1 MSKRIFLLVFLLC
14 TTCRFLNTIEAQV
27 PTWTIDLFGKE
38 KKTEQFQAWT
48 NDLLGKLKK
57 PEQFQDR
64 KLGSEK
70 MAEKKFTP
78 LRHFFQNNFTHYNY
92 YYNTNNKI
100 KTVIERA
107 KEAQKD
113 DYNNL
118 LSYYP
123 YSLEN
128 TASQK
133 TELDS
138 ALLKSTAGILLHD
151 LRNDWID
158 NMYLLM
164 GKAFYFRK
172 DFDSAAATFQ
182 FINYNL
188 FPRKK
193 NEEDDIIVGTSNA
206 STKSRIS
213 IANNESTSLLK
224 SITTLP
230 PSRNDALIWMA
241 RTFIEQDELGEA
253 ASLINTLQN
262 DPNLPN
268 RLKDDLEE
276 VNAYWFYKQNI
287 YDSTAFHLEKSLSN
301 AETKQDRARSEFL
314 LAQLYELTNQYSKAS
329 HFYSSVSAHTVVP
342 LMDIYARLNKAKL
355 LKGTNTNELN
365 NSINQLLKM
374 AKKDKFEKFRDILY
388 YSAAELALQ
397 KKDTTASIKYFNKSI
412 QFNQSNSS
420 HKNKAFLQL
429 ADIAYQQKIYKKAYE
444 YYDSLQLND
453 TSLAERLDIIKT
465 KKSALAKIVEKIIII
480 EREDSLQNIAA
491 MNQLDRTVLIKK
503 IVKRLRKDQ
512 GLKEETDMGGA
523 LMSFDNSIDNK
534 KNEPIDLFSDGNK
547 GEWYFYNSSLK
558 SKGLTDFKRKWG
570 SRKNTDNW
578 RRKNAIETAV
588 NNSNQSLTNNITP
601 NDIDK
606 AAGPSLS
613 IGSTNKNPKD
623 TTLQKELSYE
633 ALLANI
639 PLTIESMNASNN
651 LLANNLYELAQ
662 LYQQELE
669 DFEQAIIQYELSLKR
684 YPDSLYKGELYLG
697 LYFCYSKLGRED
709 KAAQYKQLLTQKF
722 AGSRSEILVNNPTS
736 ISSNSKNIEGTNQYN
751 KIYNLFIEGRFEEA
765 VSEKQKADSVY
776 GNNLWT
782 PQLLYIE
789 AVFYIKQRKD
799 SIAIDVLTKINK
811 LYPQSNLAQKT
822 TTLIDVVKRRSSIE
836 EYLSKLEITRV
847 PEEVLEKNNENL
859 ILSTK
864 DSVNQKISSK
874 ASPAKDSVN
883 LNVSAAK
890 DSIENV
896 NIAGS
901 KYLFNAEGP
910 HSVIMILN
918 KVDVTYINETKNSLD
933 RYVRSN
939 FYNQSITV
947 TKDAI
952 DKDNIIF
959 VFSDFTNI
967 QVAYEFLL
975 KIKKASLEELSWLPS
990 SKYSFL
996 PISGENLVVLKTNKD
1011 IADYMN
1017 WLKKNYPF
1025 KL

>member
-1 MSKRIFLLVFLLC
+1 MPKRIFLLFFLLC
-14 TTCRFLNTIEAQV
+14 ATCRFLNTIEAQA
-27 PTWTIDLFGKE
+27 PTWTIDLLGKE
-38 KKTEQFQAWT
+38 
-48 NDLLGKLKK
+48 KK

-78 LRHFFQNNFTHYNY
+78 IRHFFQNNFTHYNY

-100 KTVIERA
+100 KIVIERA

-113 DYNNL
+113 DYSIL
-118 LSYYP
+118 LSFYP

-193 NEEDDIIVGTSNA
+193 NEDDDRIIGTSTA

-213 IANNESTSLLK
+213 IANDENTSLLK
-224 SITTLP
+224 KITTLP

-241 RTFIEQDELGEA
+241 RTFIEQDELGES

-262 DPNLPN
+262 DANLPN

-287 YDSTAFHLEKSLSN
+287 YDSTAYHLQKSLSN
-301 AETKQDRARSEFL
+301 AESKQDRARSEFL
-314 LAQLYELTNQYSKAS
+314 LAQLYELTNQYNKAS
-329 HFYSSVSAHTVVP
+329 QFYSSVSAHTVLP

-355 LKGTNTNELN
+355 LKGTNPNELN

-374 AKKDKFEKFRDILY
+374 AKKDKFENFRDILF
-388 YSAAELALQ
+388 YSAAELSLQ
-397 KKDTTASIKYFNKSI
+397 KKDTIASIKYFNKSI
-412 QFNQSNSS
+412 QYNQSNLSR
-420 HKNKAFLQL
+420 KNKAFLQL

-453 TSLAERLDIIKT
+453 TSLASSIDVIKT
-465 KKSALAKIVEKIIII
+465 KKRALAKIVEKIIII
-480 EREDSLQNIAA
+480 EREDSLQTIAA
-491 MNQLDRTVLIKK
+491 MAPSERMVLIKK
-503 IVKRLRKDQ
+503 IVKRLRKEQ
-512 GLKEETDMGGA
+512 GLKEETDFGGSMMG
-523 LMSFDNSIDNK
+523 FDNPIDNK
-534 KNEPIDLFSDGNK
+534 KNEPTDLFSDENK

-558 SKGLTDFKRKWG
+558 SKGLADFKRKWG
-570 SRKNTDNW
+570 TRKNSDNW
-578 RRKNAIETAV
+578 RRKNAVENSV
-588 NNSNQSLTNNITP
+588 NNLNQSLTNNISP

-606 AAGPSLS
+606 PSDQSLS
-613 IGSTNKNPKD
+613 IGGANKNTKD
-623 TTLQKELSYE
+623 TALQKELSFE
-633 ALLANI
+633 KLLANI
-639 PLTIESMNASNN
+639 PLTQEKMNTSNN
-651 LLANNLYELAQ
+651 LLAKSLYELAL

-669 DFEQAIIQYELSLKR
+669 DYEQAIIEYEQSLKR
-684 YPDSLYKGELYLG
+684 YPDSLYNGELYLG
-697 LYFCYSKLGRED
+697 LYFCYTKLGNND
-709 KAAQYKQLLTQKF
+709 KAAQYKKLLSQNF
-722 AGSRSEILVNNPTS
+722 VGSHSEIIINNPTALT
-736 ISSNSKNIEGTNQYN
+736 SKSKSTEGTDKYN
-751 KIYNLFIEGRFEEA
+751 SIYNLFIEGKFEEA
-765 VSEKQKADSVY
+765 LTEKKKADSLY

-789 AVFYIKQRKD
+789 AVFYIKQRQD
-799 SIAIDVLTKINK
+799 SIAIDLLGKINT
-811 LYPQSNLAQKT
+811 LYPNSKIAQKT
-822 TTLIDVVKRRSSIE
+822 ATLIDVLKRRPAIE

-847 PEEVLEKNNENL
+847 PEKLSEENIAPIDNTKNNGD
-859 ILSTK
+859 IISSTK
-864 DSVNQKISSK
+864 NSKDSINQKISTIGLS
-874 ASPAKDSVN
+874 
-883 LNVSAAK
+883 K
-890 DSIENV
+890 DSINLGVRSVSDSLEKAMAPSTIYV
-896 NIAGS
+896 
-901 KYLFNAEGP
+901 FNGDAA
-910 HSVIMILN
+910 HKVIMILN
-918 KVDVTYINETKNSLD
+918 KVDGTYINESKNFLD
-933 RYVRSN
+933 RYIRGVSN
-939 FYNQSITV
+939 NQPIDLTR
-947 TKDAI
+947 DAI
-952 DKDNIIF
+952 DKDNTLF

-967 QVAYEFLL
+967 QTAYEFLL
-975 KIKKASLEELSWLPS
+975 KTKKVAQEELSWLPIN
-990 SKYSFL
+990 KYSFY
-996 PISGENLVVLKTNKD
+996 PISGENLMVLKTNKD
-1011 IADYMN
+1011 IADYIS
-1017 WLKKNYPF
+1017 WLKKNYPV

>member
-193 NEEDDIIVGTSNA
+193 NEEDDRIVGTSNA

-276 VNAYWFYKQNI
+276 VNAYWFYKQNV

-847 PEEVLEKNNENL
+847 PDEVLEKNNENL

-874 ASPAKDSVN
+874 AYPVKDSVN

-896 NIAGS
+896 NVAGS

-918 KVDVTYINETKNSLD
+918 KVDGTYINETKNSLD

-1011 IADYMN
+1011 IADYMS
-1017 WLKKNYPF
+1017 WLKKNYPV

>member
-27 PTWTIDLFGKE
+27 PTWTIDLLGKE
-38 KKTEQFQAWT
+38 
-48 NDLLGKLKK
+48 KK

-113 DYNNL
+113 DYNSL

-193 NEEDDIIVGTSNA
+193 NEEDDRIVGTSNA

-276 VNAYWFYKQNI
+276 VNAYWFYKQNV

-301 AETKQDRARSEFL
+301 AESKQDRARSEFL

-355 LKGTNTNELN
+355 LKGTNTNELT

-453 TSLAERLDIIKT
+453 TALAERLDIIKT

-480 EREDSLQNIAA
+480 EREDSLQTIAA
-491 MNQLDRTVLIKK
+491 MNQLDRTTLIKK

-523 LMSFDNSIDNK
+523 LMSFDIPIDNK

-588 NNSNQSLTNNITP
+588 NNSNQSITNNITP
-601 NDIDK
+601 TDIDK
-606 AAGPSLS
+606 AADPSSS
-613 IGSTNKNPKD
+613 IGSKNTKD
-623 TTLQKELSYE
+623 TSLQKELSYE

-709 KAAQYKQLLTQKF
+709 KAALYKKLLTKNF

-736 ISSNSKNIEGTNQYN
+736 ISSKSKNIEGTNQYN

-822 TTLIDVVKRRSSIE
+822 TTLIEVLKRRSSIE

-847 PEEVLEKNNENL
+847 PDEVVEKNNENL

-864 DSVNQKISSK
+864 DSVNQKISTK
-874 ASPAKDSVN
+874 AYPSKDSVN

-890 DSIENV
+890 DSIGNV
-896 NIAGS
+896 NVAGS
-901 KYLFNAEGP
+901 QYLFNAAGP

-918 KVDVTYINETKNSLD
+918 KVDGTYINESKNSLD

-1011 IADYMN
+1011 IADYIS
-1017 WLKKNYPF
+1017 WLKKNYPV

>member
-1 MSKRIFLLVFLLC
+1 MSKRIFLLIFLLC
-14 TTCRFLNTIEAQV
+14 ATCRFFNTIEAQA
-27 PTWTIDLFGKE
+27 PTWTIDLLGKE
-38 KKTEQFQAWT
+38 KKPA
-48 NDLLGKLKK
+48 
-57 PEQFQDR
+57 QFQDR

-78 LRHFFQNNFTHYNY
+78 VRHFFQNNFTHYNY

-100 KTVIERA
+100 KLVIERA

-113 DYNNL
+113 DYSIL
-118 LSYYP
+118 LSFYP

-193 NEEDDIIVGTSNA
+193 NEDDDRVIGTSNS

-213 IANNESTSLLK
+213 IANDEATSIFK
-224 SITTLP
+224 KITTLP

-241 RTFIEQDELGEA
+241 RTFIEQDELGES

-287 YDSTAFHLEKSLSN
+287 YDSTAYHLQKSLSN
-301 AETKQDRARSEFL
+301 AESKQDRARSEFL
-314 LAQLYELTNQYSKAS
+314 LAQLYELTNQYNKAS
-329 HFYSSVSAHTVVP
+329 QFYSSVSAHTVLP

-355 LKGTNTNELN
+355 LKSTNPNELN

-374 AKKDKFEKFRDILY
+374 ARKDKFENFRDILY
-388 YSAAELALQ
+388 YSAAELSLQ
-397 KKDTTASIKYFNKSI
+397 KKDTIASIKYFNKSI
-412 QFNQSNSS
+412 QYNQSSLS

-444 YYDSLQLND
+444 YYDSLKLND
-453 TSLAERLDIIKT
+453 TSLASSIDVIKT
-465 KKSALAKIVEKIIII
+465 KKNALAKIVEKIIII
-480 EREDSLQNIAA
+480 EREDSLQTIAA
-491 MNQLDRTVLIKK
+491 MAPSDRMVLIKK
-503 IVKRLRKDQ
+503 IVKRLRKEQ
-512 GLKEETDMGGA
+512 GLKEETDFGGS
-523 LMSFDNSIDNK
+523 MMDFNNPIDNR
-534 KNEPIDLFSDGNK
+534 KNEPIDLFSDENK

-558 SKGLTDFKRKWG
+558 TKGLADFKRKWG
-570 SRKNTDNW
+570 TRKNSDNW
-578 RRKNAIETAV
+578 RRKNAVENSV
-588 NNSNQSLTNNITP
+588 NNLNQSLTNNISA

-606 AAGPSLS
+606 PGDPSLS
-613 IGSTNKNPKD
+613 IGVANKNSID
-623 TTLQKELSYE
+623 TSLQKELSFE
-633 ALLANI
+633 SLLANI
-639 PLTIESMNASNN
+639 PLTLEKMNNSNN
-651 LLANNLYELAQ
+651 SLAKSLFELAL

-669 DFEQAIIQYELSLKR
+669 DYEQAIIEYEQSLKR
-684 YPDSLYKGELYLG
+684 YPDSLYDGKLYLG
-697 LYFCYSKLGRED
+697 LYFCYTKLGNNN
-709 KAAQYKQLLTQKF
+709 KAAQYKKLLSQNF
-722 AGSRSEILVNNPTS
+722 VGSNSEIILNNPAALTS
-736 ISSNSKNIEGTNQYN
+736 KSKNTEGTDKYTT
-751 KIYNLFIEGRFEEA
+751 IYNLFIEGKFEEA
-765 VSEKQKADSVY
+765 LTEKKKADSVY

-789 AVFYIKQRKD
+789 AVFYIKQKQD
-799 SIAIDVLTKINK
+799 SIAVDLLGKINTLYPNSKIAQKTATMIDVL
-811 LYPQSNLAQKT
+811 
-822 TTLIDVVKRRSSIE
+822 KRRPEIE

-847 PEEVLEKNNENL
+847 PDKLSEKNIDLIDTTKNNL
-859 ILSTK
+859 DLNASTKNPKDSINQKISTTSLSK
-864 DSVNQKISSK
+864 DSVNFSVR
-874 ASPAKDSVN
+874 SVN
-883 LNVSAAK
+883 
-890 DSIENV
+890 DSLEKATNP
-896 NIAGS
+896 S
-901 KYLFNAEGP
+901 TKYVFNEDAT
-910 HSVIMILN
+910 HKVIMILN
-918 KVDVTYINETKNSLD
+918 KVDGTYINESKKFLD
-933 RYVRSN
+933 RYTLSVSN
-939 FYNQSITV
+939 NQPIELTR
-947 TKDAI
+947 DAI
-952 DKDNIIF
+952 DKDNTIF

-967 QVAYEFLL
+967 QAAYEFLL
-975 KIKKASLEELSWLPS
+975 KTKKVAQEELSWLPIN
-990 SKYSFL
+990 KYSFY
-996 PISGENLVVLKTNKD
+996 PISVENILVLKTNKD
-1011 IADYMN
+1011 IADYN
-1017 WLKKNYPF
+1017 GWLKKNYPV

>member
-1 MSKRIFLLVFLLC
+1 MLKRIFLLVFLLC
-14 TTCRFLNTIEAQV
+14 ATCRFLNTIEAQA
-27 PTWTIDLFGKE
+27 PTWTIDLLGKE
-38 KKTEQFQAWT
+38 KKPA
-48 NDLLGKLKK
+48 
-57 PEQFQDR
+57 QFQDR

-70 MAEKKFTP
+70 MAEKKFTF

-100 KTVIERA
+100 KIVIERA
-107 KEAQKD
+107 KEIQKD
-113 DYNNL
+113 DYGVL
-118 LSYYP
+118 LSFYP

-193 NEEDDIIVGTSNA
+193 NEDDDRIIGTSNA

-213 IANNESTSLLK
+213 IANNETTSLFK
-224 SITTLP
+224 KITSLP

-241 RTFIEQDELGEA
+241 RTFIEQDELGES

-262 DPNLPN
+262 DPNLPI

-287 YDSTAFHLEKSLSN
+287 YDSTSVHLQKSLSN
-301 AETKQDRARSEFL
+301 AESKQDRARSEFL
-314 LAQLYELTNQYSKAS
+314 LAQLYELTNQYNKAS
-329 HFYSSVSAHTVVP
+329 QFYSSVSAHTVLP

-355 LKGTNTNELN
+355 LKGSNTNELN

-374 AKKDKFEKFRDILY
+374 AKKDKFEKFRDILF
-388 YSAAELALQ
+388 YSAAELSLQ
-397 KKDTTASIKYFNKSI
+397 KKDTIASIKYFNKSI
-412 QFNQSNSS
+412 HYNQSNLS

-444 YYDSLQLND
+444 YYDSLQLTD
-453 TSLAERLDIIKT
+453 TSIAVSLDIIKT
-465 KKSALAKIVEKIIII
+465 KKSALAKIVEKIDIID
-480 EREDSLQNIAA
+480 REDSLQTIAA
-491 MNQLDRTVLIKK
+491 MTSPDRMVLIKK
-503 IVKRLRKDQ
+503 IVKRLRKNQ
-512 GLKEETDMGGA
+512 GLKEEADMGGT
-523 LMSFDNSIDNK
+523 MMGFDNPIDNK
-534 KNEPIDLFSDGNK
+534 KNEPNDLFSDGNK

-558 SKGLTDFKRKWG
+558 SKGLADFKRKWG
-570 SRKNTDNW
+570 TRKNSDNW
-578 RRKNAIETAV
+578 RRKNAVETPV
-588 NNSNQSLTNNITP
+588 NNLNQSFTNNTNP

-606 AAGPSLS
+606 AADPSLS
-613 IGSTNKNPKD
+613 TESANKNPND
-623 TTLQKELSYE
+623 TSLQKEISFE
-633 ALLANI
+633 SLLANI
-639 PLTIESMNASNN
+639 PLTVESMNSSNK
-651 LLANNLYELAQ
+651 LLAKSLFELAQ
-662 LYQQELE
+662 LYQQDLE
-669 DFEQAIIQYELSLKR
+669 DYEQAIIEYEHSLKR
-684 YPDSLYKGELYLG
+684 YPDSLYDGELYLG
-697 LYFCYSKLGRED
+697 LSFCYSKLGKND
-709 KAAQYKQLLTQKF
+709 KAAEYKKLLSQNF
-722 AGSRSEILVNNPTS
+722 VGSHSEILLNNPTTLTS
-736 ISSNSKNIEGTNQYN
+736 KSKNTEGTNKYN
-751 KIYNLFIEGRFEEA
+751 TIYNLFIEGKFEEA
-765 VSEKQKADSVY
+765 LSEKKKADSIY

-799 SIAIDVLTKINK
+799 SIAIDLLGKINT
-811 LYPQSNLAQKT
+811 LYPLSNIAQKT
-822 TTLIDVVKRRSSIE
+822 ATMIDVLKRRTSIE

-847 PEEVLEKNNENL
+847 PDNLSENNIGPIDSTKNNENL
-859 ILSTK
+859 IPSSPNSK
-864 DSVNQKISSK
+864 DSNNQKISTGGLS
-874 ASPAKDSVN
+874 KDSVN
-883 LNVSAAK
+883 LSVQPAR
-890 DSIENV
+890 DSIDKAT
-896 NIAGS
+896 IPLS
-901 KYLFNAEGP
+901 KYLFNGDAT
-910 HSVIMILN
+910 HKVIMILN
-918 KVDVTYINETKNSLD
+918 KVDGTYINESKNSLD

-939 FYNQSITV
+939 FPNQQIAL

-959 VFSDFTNI
+959 LFSDFNNI
-967 QVAYEFLL
+967 QTSYEFLL
-975 KIKKASLEELSWLPS
+975 KIKKVTFEELSWLPIN
-990 SKYSFL
+990 KYSFY
-996 PISGENLVVLKTNKD
+996 PISEENLVVLKTKKD
-1011 IADYMN
+1011 IAEYIS
-1017 WLKKNYPF
+1017 WLKKNYPY

>member
-14 TTCRFLNTIEAQV
+14 TNCRFLNTIEAQV
-27 PTWTIDLFGKE
+27 PTWTIDLLGKE
-38 KKTEQFQAWT
+38 
-48 NDLLGKLKK
+48 KK

-113 DYNNL
+113 DYNSL

-193 NEEDDIIVGTSNA
+193 NEEDDRIVGTSNA

-276 VNAYWFYKQNI
+276 VNAYWFYKQNV

-512 GLKEETDMGGA
+512 GLKEETDMGGS
-523 LMSFDNSIDNK
+523 LMSFDNPIDNK

-847 PEEVLEKNNENL
+847 PDEVLEKNNENL

-874 ASPAKDSVN
+874 AYPAKDSVN

-896 NIAGS
+896 NVAGS

-918 KVDVTYINETKNSLD
+918 KVDGTYINESKNSLD

-1011 IADYMN
+1011 IADYMS
-1017 WLKKNYPF
+1017 WLKKNYPV

>member
-1 MSKRIFLLVFLLC
+1 MSKRIIILVFLLC
-14 TTCRFLNTIEAQV
+14 TTCRFLNTIEAQA
-27 PTWTIDLFGKE
+27 PTWTIDLLGKE
-38 KKTEQFQAWT
+38 
-48 NDLLGKLKK
+48 KK

-113 DYNNL
+113 DYNSL

-193 NEEDDIIVGTSNA
+193 DEDDDRIVGTSDA

-213 IANNESTSLLK
+213 IANNESTTVFK
-224 SITTLP
+224 KITSLP

-241 RTFIEQDELGEA
+241 RTFIEQDELGES

-276 VNAYWFYKQNI
+276 VNAYWFYKQNV
-287 YDSTAFHLEKSLSN
+287 YDSAAFHLQKSLSN
-301 AETKQDRARSEFL
+301 AESKQDRARAEFL
-314 LAQLYELTNQYSKAS
+314 LAQLYELTNQYSNAA

-374 AKKDKFEKFRDILY
+374 AKKDKFENFRDILY
-388 YSAAELALQ
+388 NSAAELALQ
-397 KKDTTASIKYFNKSI
+397 KKDTIASIKYFNKSI

-453 TSLAERLDIIKT
+453 TSLSEKLEVIKT
-465 KKSALAKIVEKIIII
+465 KKSALSKIVEKIIII
-480 EREDSLQNIAA
+480 EREDSLQRIAA
-491 MNQLDRTVLIKK
+491 MAPSDRTAFIKK

-512 GLKEETDMGGA
+512 GLKEEIEMGGA
-523 LMSFDNSIDNK
+523 LMSFDNPIDNK
-534 KNEPIDLFSDGNK
+534 KNEPLDLFSDGNK
-547 GEWYFYNSSLK
+547 GEWYFYNTSLK

-570 SRKNTDNW
+570 SRKNIDNW
-578 RRKNAIETAV
+578 RRKNAVEIGI
-588 NNSNQSLTNNITP
+588 NNSNQSVINNIPP

-606 AAGPSLS
+606 PTDPSLS
-613 IGSTNKNPKD
+613 IGSKNKNTTD
-623 TTLQKELSYE
+623 TSLQKEVSYE

-639 PLTIESMNASNN
+639 PLTREKINTSND
-651 LLANNLYELAQ
+651 LLSKNLYELAQ

-669 DFEQAIIQYELSLKR
+669 DYDQAIIQYEQSIKR
-684 YPDSLYKGELYLG
+684 YPDSLYNGELYLG

-709 KAAQYKQLLTQKF
+709 KSAQYKKLLTQNF
-722 AGSRSEILVNNPTS
+722 AGSRSEILLNNPAS
-736 ISSNSKNIEGTNQYN
+736 ISSNSKNTEGTNQYN
-751 KIYNLFIEGRFEEA
+751 TIYNLFIEGKFEAA
-765 VSEKQKADSVY
+765 VLEKQKADSVY

-799 SIAIDVLTKINK
+799 SIAIDLLTKINK

-822 TTLIDVVKRRSSIE
+822 TTLIEVLQRRTTIE
-836 EYLSKLEITRV
+836 EYLSKLEIIRV
-847 PEEVLEKNNENL
+847 PDDPIEKNNGNP
-859 ILSTK
+859 ILL
-864 DSVNQKISSK
+864 
-874 ASPAKDSVN
+874 AKDSENIKISTGEIIKKDSTN
-883 LNVSAAK
+883 LNGKSAK
-890 DSIENV
+890 DSID
-896 NIAGS
+896 NISAS
-901 KYLFNAEGP
+901 KYHFNADHP

-918 KVDVTYINETKNSLD
+918 KVDGTYINESKNLLD

-939 FYNQSITV
+939 FNNPSIAI

-952 DKDNIIF
+952 DKDNTIF
-959 VFSDFTNI
+959 VFYNFTTI
-967 QVAYEFLL
+967 QAAYEFLL
-975 KIKKASLEELSWLPS
+975 KMKKVVPEELSWLS
-990 SKYSFL
+990 TSKYSFY

-1011 IADYMN
+1011 IADYIS
-1017 WLKKNYPF
+1017 WLKINYPV

>member
-27 PTWTIDLFGKE
+27 PTWTIDLLGKE
-38 KKTEQFQAWT
+38 
-48 NDLLGKLKK
+48 KK

-100 KTVIERA
+100 KIVIERA

-113 DYNNL
+113 DYNSL

-128 TASQK
+128 TAIQK

-193 NEEDDIIVGTSNA
+193 NEEDDRIVGTSNA

-276 VNAYWFYKQNI
+276 VNAYWFYKQNV

-465 KKSALAKIVEKIIII
+465 KKNALAKIVEKIIII

-491 MNQLDRTVLIKK
+491 MNLLDRTVLIKK

-523 LMSFDNSIDNK
+523 LMSFDNPIDNK

-601 NDIDK
+601 NEIDK
-606 AAGPSLS
+606 AADPSLS

-722 AGSRSEILVNNPTS
+722 AGSRSEILVNNPAS

-847 PEEVLEKNNENL
+847 PDEVLEKNNKNL

-874 ASPAKDSVN
+874 AYPAKDSVN

-896 NIAGS
+896 NVAGS

-918 KVDVTYINETKNSLD
+918 KVDGTYINESKNSLD

-996 PISGENLVVLKTNKD
+996 PISGGNLVVLKTNKD
-1011 IADYMN
+1011 IADYMS
-1017 WLKKNYPF
+1017 WLKKNYPV

>member
-193 NEEDDIIVGTSNA
+193 NEEDDRIVGTSNA

-276 VNAYWFYKQNI
+276 VNAYWFYKQNV

-420 HKNKAFLQL
+420 QKNKAFLQL

-874 ASPAKDSVN
+874 AYPVKDSVN

-896 NIAGS
+896 NVAGS

-918 KVDVTYINETKNSLD
+918 KVDGTYINETKNSLD

-1011 IADYMN
+1011 IADYMS
-1017 WLKKNYPF
+1017 WLKKNYPV

>member
-14 TTCRFLNTIEAQV
+14 ATCRFLNTIEAQA
-27 PTWTIDLFGKE
+27 PTWTIDLLGKE
-38 KKTEQFQAWT
+38 KKPA
-48 NDLLGKLKK
+48 
-57 PEQFQDR
+57 QFQDR

-70 MAEKKFTP
+70 MAEKKFTF

-100 KTVIERA
+100 KIVIERA
-107 KEAQKD
+107 KEIQKD
-113 DYNNL
+113 DYGVL
-118 LSYYP
+118 LSFYP

-193 NEEDDIIVGTSNA
+193 NEDDDRIIGTSNA

-213 IANNESTSLLK
+213 IANNETTSLFK
-224 SITTLP
+224 KITSLP

-241 RTFIEQDELGEA
+241 RTFIEQDELGES

-262 DPNLPN
+262 DPNLPI

-287 YDSTAFHLEKSLSN
+287 YDSTAVHLQKSLSN
-301 AETKQDRARSEFL
+301 AESKQDRARSEFL
-314 LAQLYELTNQYSKAS
+314 LAQLYELTNQYNKAS
-329 HFYSSVSAHTVVP
+329 QFYSSVSAHTVLP

-355 LKGTNTNELN
+355 LKGSNTNELN

-388 YSAAELALQ
+388 YSAAELSLQ
-397 KKDTTASIKYFNKSI
+397 KKDTIASIKYFNKSI
-412 QFNQSNSS
+412 HYNQSNLS

-444 YYDSLQLND
+444 YYDSLQLTD
-453 TSLAERLDIIKT
+453 TSIAVSLDIIKT
-465 KKSALAKIVEKIIII
+465 KKSALAKIVEKIDIID
-480 EREDSLQNIAA
+480 REDSLQTIAA
-491 MNQLDRTVLIKK
+491 MTSSDRMVLIKK
-503 IVKRLRKDQ
+503 IVKRLRKNQ
-512 GLKEETDMGGA
+512 GLKEEADMGGT
-523 LMSFDNSIDNK
+523 MMGFDNPIDNK

-558 SKGLTDFKRKWG
+558 SKGLADFKRKWG
-570 SRKNTDNW
+570 TRKNSDNW
-578 RRKNAIETAV
+578 RRKNAVETPV
-588 NNSNQSLTNNITP
+588 NNLNQSFTNNTNP

-606 AAGPSLS
+606 AADPSLS
-613 IGSTNKNPKD
+613 TESANKNPND
-623 TTLQKELSYE
+623 TSLQKEISFE
-633 ALLANI
+633 SLLANI
-639 PLTIESMNASNN
+639 PLTVESMNSSNK
-651 LLANNLYELAQ
+651 LLAKSLFELAQ
-662 LYQQELE
+662 LYQQDLE
-669 DFEQAIIQYELSLKR
+669 DYEQAIIEYEHSLKR
-684 YPDSLYKGELYLG
+684 YPDSLYDGELYLG
-697 LYFCYSKLGRED
+697 LSFCYSKLGKKD
-709 KAAQYKQLLTQKF
+709 KAAEYKKLLSQNF
-722 AGSRSEILVNNPTS
+722 VGSHSEILLNNPTTLTS
-736 ISSNSKNIEGTNQYN
+736 KSKNTEGTNKYN
-751 KIYNLFIEGRFEEA
+751 TIYNLFIEGKFEEA
-765 VSEKQKADSVY
+765 LSEKKKADSIY

-799 SIAIDVLTKINK
+799 SIAIDLLGKINT
-811 LYPQSNLAQKT
+811 LYPLSNIAQKT
-822 TTLIDVVKRRSSIE
+822 ATMIDVLKRRTSIE

-847 PEEVLEKNNENL
+847 PDNLSENNIGPIDSTKNNKNL
-859 ILSTK
+859 IPSTPNSK
-864 DSVNQKISSK
+864 DSSNQKTSIGGLSK
-874 ASPAKDSVN
+874 DIVN
-883 LNVSAAK
+883 LSVQPAR
-890 DSIENV
+890 DSIDKAT
-896 NIAGS
+896 IPSS
-901 KYLFNAEGP
+901 KYLFNGDAT
-910 HSVIMILN
+910 HKVIMILN
-918 KVDVTYINETKNSLD
+918 KVDGTYINESKNSLD

-939 FYNQSITV
+939 FPNQQIAL

-959 VFSDFTNI
+959 LFSDFNNI
-967 QVAYEFLL
+967 QTSYEFLL
-975 KIKKASLEELSWLPS
+975 KIKKVTFEELSWLPIN
-990 SKYSFL
+990 KYSFY
-996 PISGENLVVLKTNKD
+996 PISEENLVVLKTKKD
-1011 IADYMN
+1011 IAEYIS

>member
-14 TTCRFLNTIEAQV
+14 ATCRFLNTIEAQV
-27 PTWTIDLFGKE
+27 PTWTIDLLGKE

-188 FPRKK
+188 YPRKK
-193 NEEDDIIVGTSNA
+193 NEDDDIIVGTSNA

-213 IANNESTSLLK
+213 IANNESSSLLK
-224 SITTLP
+224 KITTLP

-253 ASLINTLQN
+253 ASLMNTLQN

-276 VNAYWFYKQNI
+276 VNAYWFYKQNV
-287 YDSTAFHLEKSLSN
+287 YDSAAFHLEKSLSN
-301 AETKQDRARSEFL
+301 SESKQDKARSEFL
-314 LAQLYELTNQYSKAS
+314 LAQLCELTKQYSKAS
-329 HFYSSVSAHTVVP
+329 HFYSNVSSHTVVP

-365 NSINQLLKM
+365 NSINKLLKM

-412 QFNQSNSS
+412 QYNESNSS
-420 HKNKAFLQL
+420 HRNKAFLQL
-429 ADIAYQQKIYKKAYE
+429 ADIAYQQKIYKRAYE

-453 TSLAERLDIIKT
+453 TSLAGRLEVIKT
-465 KKSALAKIVEKIIII
+465 KKSALAKIVEKIIVI
-480 EREDSLQNIAA
+480 EREDSLQTIAA
-491 MNQLDRTVLIKK
+491 MTQLDRTALIKK
-503 IVKRLRKDQ
+503 IAKRLRKDQ

-523 LMSFDNSIDNK
+523 LMSFDNPIDNK

-558 SKGLTDFKRKWG
+558 SKGLADFKRKWG
-570 SRKNTDNW
+570 TRKNTDNW
-578 RRKNAIETAV
+578 RRKNAIETGA
-588 NNSNQSLTNNITP
+588 NNPNQSLTNNITP

-606 AAGPSLS
+606 PADPSLS
-613 IGSTNKNPKD
+613 IGGAKNPKD
-623 TTLQKELSYE
+623 TTLQKEVSFE

-651 LLANNLYELAQ
+651 LLSNNLYELAQ

-697 LYFCYSKLGRED
+697 LYFCYSKLGKEE
-709 KAAQYKQLLTQKF
+709 KAAKYKKLLTQNF
-722 AGSRSEILVNNPTS
+722 AGSRSETLVNNPTS

-751 KIYNLFIEGRFEEA
+751 KIYNLFIEGKFEEA
-765 VSEKQKADSVY
+765 VLEKQKADSVY

-799 SIAIDVLTKINK
+799 SIAIDLLTKINK

-822 TTLIDVVKRRSSIE
+822 TTLIDVLKRRNSIE

-847 PEEVLEKNNENL
+847 QDEVLEKNNGNL

-864 DSVNQKISSK
+864 DSVNQKISTK
-874 ASPAKDSVN
+874 AYPAKDSVN

-890 DSIENV
+890 DSIGNV
-896 NIAGS
+896 NSSAS

-910 HSVIMILN
+910 HSVMMILN
-918 KVDVTYINETKNSLD
+918 KVDGTYINESKNSLD
-933 RYVRSN
+933 RYIRSN
-939 FYNQSITV
+939 FYNQSITI

-952 DKDNIIF
+952 DKDNTIF

-967 QVAYEFLL
+967 QAAYEFLL
-975 KIKKASLEELSWLPS
+975 KIKKASSEELSWLSS

-996 PISGENLVVLKTNKD
+996 PISGENLLVLKTNKD
-1011 IADYMN
+1011 IADYIS
-1017 WLKKNYPF
+1017 WLKKNYPV